1 MVKKWNVTIP
11 QLSDEERRVYV
22 YLPDSYRRGQ
32 KRYPVLYMFDGHN
45 LFFDS
50 DATYGKSWGL
60 KNYMDKSRTQLIIVA
75 VECSHEPNNGR
86 LSEYSPFD
94 FNDEKYG
101 QVEGR
106 GSITMDWLAY
116 ELKPFI
122 DSQFRTRPERKST
135 FIGGSSMGGLMA
147 VYGLVDYN
155 QTFSRAMAL
164 SPSLWAEPK
173 QLAELI
179 RQADMK
185 PDSVLYMDY
194 GEKEL
199 HNHKGMHKTY
209 GTIMNQLHKKHILLT
224 SRMIPHGVHSEASW
238 EKQLPFAISTL
249 MYN

>member
-1 MVKKWNVTIP
+1 MLKKWNVTIP

-60 KNYMDKSRTQLIIVA
+60 KSYMEKSRTQLIIVA

-94 FNDEKYG
+94 FSDEKYG
-101 QVEGR
+101 SVEGR

-116 ELKPFI
+116 ELKPYI
-122 DSQFRTRPERKST
+122 DSQFRTRPERKAT

-147 VYGLVDYN
+147 LYGLVDYN
-155 QTFSRAMAL
+155 HIFSRAMAL
-164 SPSLWAEPK
+164 SPSLWVEPK

-209 GTIMNQLHKKHILLT
+209 GTIVNQLHKKHILLS

-238 EKQLPFAISTL
+238 EKQLPFAIGTL